1 MSEKCPKWG
10 MSEQDSTG
18 LLWTVFH
25 GKQGDTRHRI
35 ASFTHQREAWEY
47 IEQEKRIAELNDEN
61 TRCYAEIAEKM
72 RKIHSEAVEAIVCM
86 RLRAEQAEKERD
98 VVKEAEALACY
109 AASCRRVNQAEWMEG
124 LIEKINVLARALDD
138 PSRAISN
145 FDGIALRPLL
155 VLRGEYEGKHVSE
168 VPVEALQD
176 LMAQLEQQKEVLPI
190 WMETFRTELMHYLA
204 RKGR

>member
-1 MSEKCPKWG
+1 MSVRCHVCG
-10 MSEQDSTG
+10 SEYTLMCEECSD
-18 LLWTVFH
+18 
-25 GKQGDTRHRI
+25 
-35 ASFTHQREAWEY
+35 
-47 IEQEKRIAELNDEN
+47 KRIAEL
-61 TRCYAEIAEKM
+61 YAEIAEKI
-72 RKIHSEAVEAIVCM
+72 KIHSEAVEALVCM

-98 VVKEAEALACY
+98 AVVKEAEALACY